1 MKKARKSRTL
11 LECTVKF
18 SLIELLVVIMVSAL
32 ISFST
37 EKKAGKEKPHNGMC
51 VTSFLLM
58 PLVGFTPPL
67 LRKKRHFTLIELLVV
82 IAIITILAAMLLP
95 ALNKARERAR
105 GIQCINNLKQ
115 CGLAF
120 NLYTNDHKQIYM
132 YNGINYTR
140 WHMYLCKEAMTTYKG
155 EASTKIIGGDYI
167 TAKSILCPGA
177 EPYTIKP
184 VTWKGPNGNASED
197 LGLNTSSYGTPHVWA
212 VHTGNIPFD
221 AGFDTAMKRFSADEE
236 KSFVYIP
243 HIVKN
248 PSTFLLI
255 ADSVRNSTNRYQWY
269 TIQLRNGGTGSG
281 YLHGRHFNRAGILYA
296 DGHAEQNGSGEYSV
310 KSSAAVGQ
318 KRFMDANGI
327 IKPL

>member
-1 MKKARKSRTL
+1 MKKTRENRTL
-11 LECTVKF
+11 LKDTVKS
-18 SLIELLVVIMVSAL
+18 SLIGILTAIAILALL
-32 ISFST
+32 SFT
-37 EKKAGKEKPHNGMC
+37 AEKKPGGETPHNGMC
-51 VTSFLLM
+51 ATSFLLV
-58 PLVGFTPPL
+58 PLMGLAPPAR
-67 LRKKRHFTLIELLVV
+67 RKRFHFTLIELLIV
-82 IAIITILAAMLLP
+82 IAIIAILAAMLLP

-115 CGLAF
+115 CGLAL

-140 WHMYLCKEAMTTYKG
+140 WHMYLCKEAMITYKG
-155 EASTKIIGGDYI
+155 EAGAKINGGNYI
-167 TAKSILCPGA
+167 TAGSILCPGA

-184 VTWKGPNGNASED
+184 VTWRGPDGNASVD

-221 AGFDTAMKRFSADEE
+221 ANFDTAMKRFSADEE

-243 HIVKN
+243 HLVTN

-255 ADSVRNSTNRYQWY
+255 ADSVRNSTDRYQWY
-269 TIQLRNGGTGSG
+269 TIQLRNAGTGSG
-281 YLHGRHFNRAGILYA
+281 YLHGRHSNRAGILYA
-296 DGHAEQNGSGEYSV
+296 DGHAEQNGSGEYSA
-310 KSSAAVGQ
+310 KSPAAVGQ